1 MEYCF
6 FVHYQLLV
14 KVQIVLMTGVME
26 TVMREVITVYVTQ
39 VPQILY
45 MVTLII
51 EIIRED
57 LMMVMQTAEQ
67 IAGQKEDSP

>member
-1 MEYCF
+1 
-6 FVHYQLLV
+6 
-14 KVQIVLMTGVME
+14 MTGVME
-26 TVMREVITVYVTQ
+26 MVMRGVITVYVTQ

-57 LMMVMQTAEQ
+57 IMMVMQTAEQ
-67 IAGQKEDSP
+67 IAGQKEDSLYI

>member
-1 MEYCF
+1 
-6 FVHYQLLV
+6 
-14 KVQIVLMTGVME
+14 MTGVME
-26 TVMREVITVYVTQ
+26 MVMRGVITVYVTQ

-57 LMMVMQTAEQ
+57 IMMVMQTAEQ
-67 IAGQKEDSP
+67 IAGQKEDSLYIYD